1 MEKVYNP
8 SPASELSNIYI
19 YIHSHKI
26 NGELT
31 MCHVFIIEADY
42 LGTEASNILRCHIDS
57 LSQHLI
63 SHVSVH
69 LLFSERCVIEMKHIS
84 DKIIT

>member
-1 MEKVYNP
+1 M
-8 SPASELSNIYI
+8 
-19 YIHSHKI
+19 

-31 MCHVFIIEADY
+31 ICHVFIIGADY
-42 LGTEASNILRCHIDS
+42 LGTEASNVLIKCHIDS

-69 LLFSERCVIEMKHIS
+69 LLFSERCVIV
-84 DKIIT
+84 IT